1 MQEVGRLSLT
11 NSGKSDEVTSLNTA
25 RVLRAAGCPARRVA
39 HIQPLGGG
47 CISATA
53 AWRLDDGSEIFVKS
67 DDAGRL
73 PMLQAEAAGLDA
85 LSATQT
91 IRVPQVLAIGTDE
104 DSRQAFLVSEHIRTA
119 TPPSDTSDP
128 QSPAHSDFFTRFGQ
142 QLALLHRTDT
152 SAHDF
157 GWPTDNFIGATAQ
170 PNRPDKSWASFFA
183 SQRLEPQLRLA
194 RQQQF
199 ASPRLIRDVE
209 RLIGQLDSLLAGR
222 NEPPALIHGD
232 LWSGNYLCD
241 EQQQPVLIDPAVYRA
256 DREAE
261 FGMIELFG
269 SCPRRFYQAYQ
280 DTYPLAAGWQQRTQL
295 YVLYH
300 LLNHLNLFGGGYLQ
314 QCESL
319 AQRIG

>member
-1 MQEVGRLSLT
+1 M
-11 NSGKSDEVTSLNTA
+11 TSLNTA
-25 RVLRAAGCPARRVA
+25 HVLRAAGLSARRVA
-39 HIQPLGGG
+39 SIQSVGGG
-47 CISATA
+47 CISDTA
-53 AWRLDDGSEIFVKS
+53 IWQLDDGSEVFVKS
-67 DDAGRL
+67 DAADRL
-73 PMLQAEAAGLDA
+73 PMLQAEAAGLTA
-85 LSATQT
+85 LAATQT
-91 IRVPQVLAIGTDE
+91 IRVPHVLAIGTDE
-104 DSRQAFLVSEHIRTA
+104 GSRQAFLVSERIRTTA
-119 TPPSDTSDP
+119 PSSGSHSSG
-128 QSPAHSDFFTRFGQ
+128 SPDFFTRFGQ
-142 QLALLHRTDT
+142 QLARLHRANT
-152 SAHDF
+152 SAQDF
-157 GWPTDNFIGATAQ
+157 GWQTDNFIGATVQ
-170 PNRPDKSWASFFA
+170 PNTPHAGWPVFFA

-194 RQQQF
+194 RHQQL

-209 RLIGQLDSLLAGR
+209 RIVGQLDSLLAGHH
-222 NEPPALIHGD
+222 EPPALIHGD

-241 EQQQPVLIDPAVYRA
+241 ENQQPVLIDPAVYRA

-280 DTYPLAAGWQQRTQL
+280 ETYPLSAGWQQRTQL